1 MMVFSYQP
9 RWNRR
14 ARTRLAR
21 DYTDGAAMLQLAAR
35 LDQGL
40 ELKLTAV
47 NGLRIA

>member
-1 MMVFSYQP
+1 
-9 RWNRR
+9 
-14 ARTRLAR
+14 
-21 DYTDGAAMLQLAAR
+21 LQLAAR